1 MSATW
6 TWNSQSENST
16 LSLGRPPAGQPDSE
30 SFDTANPD
38 TANPLEPAKTLSS
51 AEALQSSGAQ
61 TVLAQSPLI
70 AAALQG
76 WQWLVA
82 RCKGGAPAA
91 ARPTLR
97 VLSQLALGGRKTL
110 TLIDLEGQRYLV
122 GGGSDSVT
130 AILAIQ
136 PDTEAPRETIAP
148 STRSTARESA

>member
-1 MSATW
+1 M
-6 TWNSQSENST
+6 
-16 LSLGRPPAGQPDSE
+16 
-30 SFDTANPD
+30 
-38 TANPLEPAKTLSS
+38 
-51 AEALQSSGAQ
+51 
-61 TVLAQSPLI
+61 I

-82 RCKGGAPAA
+82 RCKGAAPAT

-136 PDTEAPRETIAP
+136 SEGETTRELGTP
-148 STRSTARESA
+148 SSTSTAQESA

>member
-6 TWNSQSENST
+6 TWNAQSENST
-16 LSLGRPPAGQPDSE
+16 HLLDRSQAGPEE
-30 SFDTANPD
+30 STLEVLESTAVSKS
-38 TANPLEPAKTLSS
+38 TAVQKST
-51 AEALQSSGAQ
+51 GTQ

-76 WQWLVA
+76 WQWLVT
-82 RCKGGAPAA
+82 RCKGGAPAT

-97 VLSQLALGGRKTL
+97 VLSQLPLGGRKTL

-136 PDTEAPRETIAP
+136 SEGEATREPGTP
-148 STRSTARESA
+148 STDSTKLESA

>member
-6 TWNSQSENST
+6 TWNAQSENATHLLDRPQAGLEESAPEVLEST
-16 LSLGRPPAGQPDSE
+16 EVSKFSVAPKSTG
-30 SFDTANPD
+30 T
-38 TANPLEPAKTLSS
+38 
-51 AEALQSSGAQ
+51 Q

-97 VLSQLALGGRKTL
+97 VLSQLPLGGRKTL

-136 PDTEAPRETIAP
+136 SEGEATREPGTP
-148 STRSTARESA
+148 STDSTAQESA

>member
-1 MSATW
+1 MEPEAD
-6 TWNSQSENST
+6 NREPQGAAPSQKST
-16 LSLGRPPAGQPDSE
+16 TVQKSTG
-30 SFDTANPD
+30 T
-38 TANPLEPAKTLSS
+38 
-51 AEALQSSGAQ
+51 Q

-82 RCKGGAPAA
+82 RCKGGAPTQT
-91 ARPTLR
+91 RPTLR
-97 VLSQLALGGRKTL
+97 VLSQLPLGGRKTL

-136 PDTEAPRETIAP
+136 SEGDATREPGTP
-148 STRSTARESA
+148 STSSTMQETA